1 MATSFYFLVLK
12 KRGKMGEGGLLAGS
26 LSGSWV
32 SVSCPAVISTE
43 EAPAQVYVQ
52 RHQRTIY
59 LTQQTNRITP
69 SQDLVVVLVLNSMER
84 APISERFS
92 VSQNLS
98 DQKTEKGTD
107 YDENSLISLKDKSA

>member
-12 KRGKMGEGGLLAGS
+12 KKGKMEGEGGGLLTGS

-98 DQKTEKGTD
+98 DQKAEKGTLLWRKFVD
-107 YDENSLISLKDKSA
+107 

>member
-12 KRGKMGEGGLLAGS
+12 KKGKMEGEGGGGLLTGS

-92 VSQNLS
+92 VSQIS
-98 DQKTEKGTD
+98 QIKRQRKARYYE
-107 YDENSLISLKDKSA
+107 ENSLIS